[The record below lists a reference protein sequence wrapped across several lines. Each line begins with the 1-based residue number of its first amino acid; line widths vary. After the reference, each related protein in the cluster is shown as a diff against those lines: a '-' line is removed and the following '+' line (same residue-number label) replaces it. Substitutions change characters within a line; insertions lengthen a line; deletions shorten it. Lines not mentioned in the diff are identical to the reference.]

1 MNNLL
6 FHNVLFAEI
15 IAEKSLKASEEVAKA
30 WQSTW
35 DLAINGP
42 FYNALANLGIILAGS
57 VLLIWVVQFA
67 KGLLDD
73 ESLRSFSELIW
84 PFIVILL
91 LLNNGS
97 NLVNLTN
104 AFRTVINNTNNEVI
118 ANLTSTVNLE
128 ETLASLSSYGVTRDR
143 LNILFGSCSDE
154 LKASEFKACTDKVQ
168 VSANKLLDE
177 YKNDNG
183 ANAKKL
189 FDSLEGGAK
198 NYFSAVDEVLKSK
211 DLATA
216 GQNII
221 TAPFKLGNAFFSTVF
236 GGEGIGLPNPF
247 LVVLETFLTACST
260 AFQALIEVSF
270 LLTGLIGP
278 IPVALS
284 LLPIGAKPIY
294 AWITAFF
301 SLGLAKL
308 CFNICVGLT
317 SLTFVTAG
325 INNTLVLAIA
335 LGLLSPILALSLA
348 SGGGILIFNA
358 IVAASASA
366 ASTTVNIARSAST
379 GGV

>member
-6 FHNVLFAEI
+6 FHNTLFAEI
-15 IAEKSLKASEEVAKA
+15 IGERSLKASEEVAKA

-67 KGLLDD
+67 KALLDD

-97 NLVNLTN
+97 NLVKLTN
-104 AFRTVINNTNNEVI
+104 AFRTIINNTNSEVI
-118 ANLTSTVNLE
+118 TNLTATVDLE
-128 ETLASLSSYGVTRDR
+128 KTLASLTSYGFTKDK
-143 LNILFGSCSDE
+143 LSSLFGTCSTE
-154 LKASEFKACTDKVQ
+154 LKALEYKACTDQVQ
-168 VSANKLLDE
+168 ASANKLLDQ

-183 ANAKKL
+183 ANADRLFKGLQDGLKKYTNTVGNVL
-189 FDSLEGGAK
+189 QSKDPAELAK
-198 NYFSAVDEVLKSK
+198 NVAGGSI
-211 DLATA
+211 DLINTA
-216 GQNII
+216 ASG
-221 TAPFKLGNAFFSTVF
+221 LF
-236 GGEGIGLPNPF
+236 GGDGFGLPNPI
-247 LVVLETFLTACST
+247 LTALETFLTACST
-260 AFQALIEVSF
+260 AFQALIEISF

-284 LLPIGAKPIY
+284 LLPVGAKPIY

-317 SLTFVTAG
+317 ALTFVTAG
-325 INNTLVLAIA
+325 VNNTLVLAIA